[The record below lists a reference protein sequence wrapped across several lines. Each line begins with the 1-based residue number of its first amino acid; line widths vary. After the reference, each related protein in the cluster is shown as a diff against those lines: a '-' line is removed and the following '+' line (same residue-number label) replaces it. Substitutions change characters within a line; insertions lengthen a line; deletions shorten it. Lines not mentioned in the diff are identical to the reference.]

1 MVSLFQTRQDH
12 PKEHP
17 ISDMID
23 REINGPGSCDVIL
36 KKCDDNNDDGWLDDT
51 VYESGPV
58 ACEPEVTVAQ

>member
-1 MVSLFQTRQDH
+1 
-12 PKEHP
+12 
-17 ISDMID
+17 MID